1 MQAFLIAMFLACSS
15 GPPVA
20 PLEGRSAPAIESIY
34 LDGTAFELA
43 DLRGRPTMLVF
54 WASWCGPCRQEAP
67 EVARIVEG
75 YGEKLHVVSI
85 NAGEDPA
92 TAARAAQSM
101 SITWPVVLDASGQIQ
116 SSYDVQAIPLVL
128 ILDAEGIIRFRGLG
142 LPSDAHRI
150 LDGLTG

>member
-20 PLEGRSAPAIESIY
+20 PLEGRSAPAISSTY
-34 LDGTAFELA
+34 LDGTAFELTA
-43 DLRGRPTMLVF
+43 LQGRPTMLVF

-85 NAGEDPA
+85 NAGEDPS

-101 SITWPVVLDASGQIQ
+101 GITWPVGLDLSGAIQ

-142 LPSDAHRI
+142 LPGDAHRI